1 MCQNAAAKFGGCAVS
16 DKQRP
21 GWASPVAERASS
33 CVAAGWRSASVSSVS
48 DASELLDR
56 LEACGFREREF
67 GVLGESSFEVR
78 WR

>member
-16 DKQRP
+16 DKRRR
-21 GWASPVAERASS
+21 GRASPAAERAPS

-48 DASELLDR
+48 DASDLLDR
-56 LEACGFREREF
+56 LEACGFRERSF
-67 GVLGESSFEVR
+67 AVLGESKFEVR